1 MNSQDIAVGAVKGI
15 SEVFKNSA
23 TNKILEYKNIPI
35 FSMKTTSE
43 LSEIFTSTEGMS
55 GVKKLAESE
64 TPPSLSIGQGASV
77 TLVAD
82 TYGGAIEV
90 TRKMLLEAKD
100 NTLKIREIVNDLSSD
115 LLLANNA
122 NFLSV
127 IYGMLNDG
135 FTGATYLTPEATP
148 VSLFHATH
156 TWGSGRTFS
165 NTGTAAL
172 SQTAWDAV
180 VKQGGAFVD
189 ATGKYMPQ
197 TYDTI
202 LVKLGSSA
210 ATMAKKL
217 FAEKISPTTVG
228 DVNIYAGSVRVIET
242 PGIESD
248 TAWFA
253 MNTKFKS
260 PLYVGITNMPYLD
273 EPIKEKNGSV
283 WTNCFGDFK
292 TGIKNMPFNI
302 YGSTGTV

>member
-1 MNSQDIAVGAVKGI
+1 MTSQDVAVGAVKGI
-15 SEVFKNSA
+15 SELFKNSA
-23 TNKILEYKNIPI
+23 TNKILEYKNVPI

-64 TPPSLSIGQGASV
+64 TPPSLSVGQGAST
-77 TLVAD
+77 TLVSE

-90 TRKMLLEAKD
+90 TRKMMLQAKD
-100 NTLKIREIVNDLSSD
+100 DTLKVREIVSGLASD
-115 LLLANNA
+115 LLLANNM

-127 IYGMLNDG
+127 IYGMLNDA

-148 VSLFHATH
+148 VALCTTH
-156 TWGSGRTFS
+156 TWGSGTTFS
-165 NTGTAAL
+165 NAGTAAL

-189 ATGKYMPQ
+189 ANGKYMPQ

-202 LVKLGSSA
+202 VVKLGSTAS
-210 ATMAKKL
+210 TMAKKQ
-217 FAEKISPTTVG
+217 ISPAAVS
-228 DVNIYAGSVRVIET
+228 DVNIYQGTVRIIET
-242 PGIESD
+242 PGITSD

-253 MNTKFKS
+253 LNTKFKS

-273 EPIKEKNGSV
+273 EPIKQKNGSV

-292 TGIKNMPFNI
+292 AGIKNMPFNI
-302 YGSTGTV
+302 YGSTGVA